1 PVGFL
6 QFIPNSSGGFF
17 GQLLRAL
24 FSLTK
29 SQMLV
34 APERISAKLRQH
46 EHGRENEQRLP
57 DEARLAVLSFG
68 ATFAHFEIDDN
79 AAKRGCMSCFCKE
92 EAEVEAVTSLMAVF
106 TLSHTLSSTL
116 SNGPSEADKVE
127 DKVNQ

>member
-1 PVGFL
+1 MRSGDCLVGLRLEQISGSVELDQRPVGFL

-79 AAKRGCMSCFCKE
+79 AAKRGCMSCFC
-92 EAEVEAVTSLMAVF
+92 
-106 TLSHTLSSTL
+106 
-116 SNGPSEADKVE
+116 
-127 DKVNQ
+127 